1 MNILAFDTSTEKFS
15 ISILKNNKIVLNL
28 SKIINKT
35 YSKFLIPILKKSL
48 EKSKLDVKEINY
60 ILISLG
66 PGSFTGVRIG
76 IAAAKGLG
84 MPHKI
89 NISGFNNMDIL
100 ANSINDNI
108 KEKRIVTIIKS
119 KKSDY
124 YFQVFNSKKKP
135 IKKIS
140 FFSINNLPSFFF
152 KKNIVF
158 SGDLDIEL
166 IKEINKK
173 KKKKKKNF
181 VYKRKILNASL
192 LINLIKKNQHI
203 NTINSL
209 NPLYVYKHYAKK
221 N

>member
-15 ISILKNNKIVLNL
+15 ISILKNNKVVLNL
-28 SKIINKT
+28 SKVLNKT

-48 EKSKLDVKEINY
+48 EKSKLDIKEINY

-84 MPHKI
+84 IPHKI

-100 ANSINDNI
+100 VNSIDNNI

-124 YFQVFNSKKKP
+124 YFQVFDSKKKP

-140 FFSINNLPSFFF
+140 FFSINNLPKFFF
-152 KKNIVF
+152 NKNIVF

-173 KKKKKKNF
+173 KKKILF
-181 VYKRKILNASL
+181 YKRKFSSTCT
-192 LINLIKKNQHI
+192 LINLIKEKHYI
-203 NTINSL
+203 KMTKSL
-209 NPLYVYKHYAKK
+209 NPIYVYSHYAK
-221 N
+221 NN

>member
-48 EKSKLDVKEINY
+48 EKSKLDVKKINY

-66 PGSFTGVRIG
+66 PGSFTGLRIG

-89 NISGFNNMDIL
+89 NILGFNNMDIL

-124 YFQVFNSKKKP
+124 YFQVFDSKKKP

-152 KKNIVF
+152 NKNIVF

-166 IKEINKK
+166 IKEIKKNKK
-173 KKKKKKNF
+173 IIF
-181 VYKRKILNASL
+181 VYKREISNASL
-192 LINLIKKNQHI
+192 LINLIKKKQHV
-203 NTINSL
+203 NTIKSL

>member
-15 ISILKNNKIVLNL
+15 ISILKNNKVVLNL
-28 SKIINKT
+28 SKILNKT
-35 YSKFLIPILKKSL
+35 YSKFLIPILKESL
-48 EKSKLDVKEINY
+48 ERSKLDIKEINY

-84 MPHKI
+84 LPYKI

-100 ANSINDNI
+100 VNSIDNNI

-140 FFSINNLPSFFF
+140 FFSINNLPKFFF
-152 KKNIVF
+152 NKNTVF
-158 SGDLDIEL
+158 SGDVDTEL
-166 IKEINKK
+166 IKEIKK
-173 KKKKKKNF
+173 KKKKILF
-181 VYKRKILNASL
+181 YKRKFSSTCT
-192 LINLIKKNQHI
+192 LINLIKEKQYI
-203 NTINSL
+203 KMTKSL
-209 NPLYVYKHYAKK
+209 KPIYVYSHYAE
-221 N
+221 NN

>member
-1 MNILAFDTSTEKFS
+1 MNILAFDTSTKKFS
-15 ISILKNNKIVLNL
+15 ISILKNNKVVLNL
-28 SKIINKT
+28 TKILNKT

-48 EKSKLDVKEINY
+48 EKSKLDIKEINY

-100 ANSINDNI
+100 VNSIDNNI

-158 SGDLDIEL
+158 SGDLDMEL
-166 IKEINKK
+166 IKEI
-173 KKKKKKNF
+173 KKKKNIF
-181 VYKRKILNASL
+181 VYKRKISNASL
-192 LINLIKKNQHI
+192 LINLIKKKQHV
-203 NTINSL
+203 NTTKSL

>member
-1 MNILAFDTSTEKFS
+1 MNILAFDTSTKKFS
-15 ISILKNNKIVLNL
+15 ISILKNNKVVLNL
-28 SKIINKT
+28 TKILNKT

-48 EKSKLDVKEINY
+48 EKSKLDIKEINY

-84 MPHKI
+84 IPHKI

-100 ANSINDNI
+100 VNSIDNNI

-124 YFQVFNSKKKP
+124 YFQVFDSKKKP

-140 FFSINNLPSFFF
+140 FFSIKNLPKFFF

-158 SGDLDIEL
+158 IGDLDIEL

-173 KKKKKKNF
+173 KKKILF
-181 VYKRKILNASL
+181 YKRKFSSTCT
-192 LINLIKKNQHI
+192 LINLIKEKHYI
-203 NTINSL
+203 NMTKSL
-209 NPLYVYKHYAKK
+209 NPIYVYSHYAK
-221 N
+221 NN

>member
-124 YFQVFNSKKKP
+124 YFQVFDSKKKP

-152 KKNIVF
+152 NKNIVF

-166 IKEINKK
+166 IKEIKKNKK
-173 KKKKKKNF
+173 IIF
-181 VYKRKILNASL
+181 IYKREISNASL
-192 LINLIKKNQHI
+192 LINLIKKKQHV
-203 NTINSL
+203 NTIKSL

>member
-15 ISILKNNKIVLNL
+15 ISILKNNKVVLNL
-28 SKIINKT
+28 SKVLNKT

-48 EKSKLDVKEINY
+48 EKSKLDIKEINY

-66 PGSFTGVRIG
+66 PGSFTGIRIG

-84 MPHKI
+84 IPHKI

-100 ANSINDNI
+100 VNSIDNNI

-140 FFSINNLPSFFF
+140 FFSINNLPKFFF
-152 KKNIVF
+152 NKNTVF
-158 SGDLDIEL
+158 SGDLDTEL
-166 IKEINKK
+166 IKEIKKIKK
-173 KKKKKKNF
+173 KKILF
-181 VYKRKILNASL
+181 YKRKFSSTST
-192 LINLIKKNQHI
+192 LINLIKEKQYI
-203 NTINSL
+203 KMTKSL
-209 NPLYVYKHYAKK
+209 KPIYVYSHYAE
-221 N
+221 NN

>member
-1 MNILAFDTSTEKFS
+1 MNILAFDTSTKKFS
-15 ISILKNNKIVLNL
+15 ISILKNNKVVLNL
-28 SKIINKT
+28 TKILNKT

-48 EKSKLDVKEINY
+48 EKSKLDIKEINY

-84 MPHKI
+84 IPHKI

-100 ANSINDNI
+100 VNSIDNNI

-124 YFQVFNSKKKP
+124 YFQVFDSKKKP

-140 FFSINNLPSFFF
+140 FFSIKNLPKFFF
-152 KKNIVF
+152 NKKTVF
-158 SGDLDIEL
+158 SGDLKKKKI
-166 IKEINKK
+166 KK
-173 KKKKKKNF
+173 KKKKKKKILF
-181 VYKRKILNASL
+181 YKRKFSSTCT
-192 LINLIKKNQHI
+192 LINLIKEKHYI
-203 NTINSL
+203 NMTKSL
-209 NPLYVYKHYAKK
+209 NPIYVYSHYAK
-221 N
+221 NN

>member
-66 PGSFTGVRIG
+66 PGSFTGIRIG

-84 MPHKI
+84 LPYKI

-100 ANSINDNI
+100 VNSIDNNI

-158 SGDLDIEL
+158 SGVLDIEL
-166 IKEINKK
+166 IKEI
-173 KKKKKKNF
+173 KKKKNIF
-181 VYKRKILNASL
+181 VYKRKISNASL
-192 LINLIKKNQHI
+192 LINLIKKKQHV
-203 NTINSL
+203 NTTKSL

>member
-15 ISILKNNKIVLNL
+15 ISILKNNKVVLNL
-28 SKIINKT
+28 SKVLNKT

-48 EKSKLDVKEINY
+48 EKSKLDIKEINY

-84 MPHKI
+84 LPYKI

-100 ANSINDNI
+100 VNSIDNNI
-108 KEKRIVTIIKS
+108 KEKRIITIIKS

-124 YFQVFNSKKKP
+124 YFQVFDSKKKP

-140 FFSINNLPSFFF
+140 FFSIKNLPKFFF
-152 KKNIVF
+152 NKNTVF
-158 SGDLDIEL
+158 IGDLDIEL

-173 KKKKKKNF
+173 KKKILF
-181 VYKRKILNASL
+181 YKRKFSSTCT
-192 LINLIKKNQHI
+192 LINLIKEKHYI
-203 NTINSL
+203 NMTKSL
-209 NPLYVYKHYAKK
+209 NPIYVYSHYAK
-221 N
+221 NN

>member
-15 ISILKNNKIVLNL
+15 ISILKNNKVVLNL
-28 SKIINKT
+28 SKILNKT

-48 EKSKLDVKEINY
+48 EKSKLDIKEINY

-84 MPHKI
+84 IPHKI

-100 ANSINDNI
+100 VNSIDNNI

-119 KKSDY
+119 KKNDY

-140 FFSINNLPSFFF
+140 FFSINNLPKFFF
-152 KKNIVF
+152 NKNTVF
-158 SGDLDIEL
+158 IGDLDIEL

-173 KKKKKKNF
+173 KKKILF
-181 VYKRKILNASL
+181 YKRKFSSTCT
-192 LINLIKKNQHI
+192 LINLIKEKHYI
-203 NTINSL
+203 NMTKSL
-209 NPLYVYKHYAKK
+209 NPIYVYSHYAK
-221 N
+221 NN

>member
-152 KKNIVF
+152 NKNIVF

-166 IKEINKK
+166 IKEIKKNKK
-173 KKKKKKNF
+173 IIF
-181 VYKRKILNASL
+181 VYKRKISNASL
-192 LINLIKKNQHI
+192 LINLIKKKQHV
-203 NTINSL
+203 NTIKSL

>member
-1 MNILAFDTSTEKFS
+1 
-15 ISILKNNKIVLNL
+15 
-28 SKIINKT
+28 
-35 YSKFLIPILKKSL
+35 
-48 EKSKLDVKEINY
+48 
-60 ILISLG
+60 
-66 PGSFTGVRIG
+66 
-76 IAAAKGLG
+76 
-84 MPHKI
+84 
-89 NISGFNNMDIL
+89 MDIL

-166 IKEINKK
+166 IK
-173 KKKKKKNF
+173 KKKKKNIF
-181 VYKRKILNASL
+181 VYKRKISNASL
-192 LINLIKKNQHI
+192 LINLIKKKQHV
-203 NTINSL
+203 NTIKSL

>member
-15 ISILKNNKIVLNL
+15 ISILKNNKVVLNL
-28 SKIINKT
+28 TKILNKT

-48 EKSKLDVKEINY
+48 EKSKLDIKEINY

-84 MPHKI
+84 IPHKI

-100 ANSINDNI
+100 VNSIDNNI
-108 KEKRIVTIIKS
+108 KEKRIITIIKS

-124 YFQVFNSKKKP
+124 YFQVFDSKKKP
-135 IKKIS
+135 IKKVS
-140 FFSINNLPSFFF
+140 FFSIKNLPKFFF
-152 KKNIVF
+152 NKNTVF
-158 SGDLDIEL
+158 IGDLDIEL

-173 KKKKKKNF
+173 KKKILF
-181 VYKRKILNASL
+181 YKRKFSSTCT
-192 LINLIKKNQHI
+192 LINLIKEKHYI
-203 NTINSL
+203 NMTKSL
-209 NPLYVYKHYAKK
+209 NPIYVYSHYAK
-221 N
+221 NN

>member
-124 YFQVFNSKKKP
+124 YFQVFDSKKKP

-140 FFSINNLPSFFF
+140 FFSINNLPKFFF
-152 KKNIVF
+152 NKNTAF

-166 IKEINKK
+166 IKEIKKNKK
-173 KKKKKKNF
+173 IIF
-181 VYKRKILNASL
+181 VYKRKISNASL
-192 LINLIKKNQHI
+192 LINLIKKKRHV
-203 NTINSL
+203 NTTKSL

>member
-166 IKEINKK
+166 IKEIKK
-173 KKKKKKNF
+173 KKIIF
-181 VYKRKILNASL
+181 VYKRKISNASL
-192 LINLIKKNQHI
+192 LINLIKKKQHV
-203 NTINSL
+203 NTTKSL

>member
-15 ISILKNNKIVLNL
+15 ISILKNNKVVLNL
-28 SKIINKT
+28 SKILNKT

-48 EKSKLDVKEINY
+48 EKSKLDIKEINY

-84 MPHKI
+84 LPYKI

-100 ANSINDNI
+100 VNSIDNNI

-124 YFQVFNSKKKP
+124 YFQVFDSKKKP

-140 FFSINNLPSFFF
+140 FFSIKNLPKFFF
-152 KKNIVF
+152 NKNTVF
-158 SGDLDIEL
+158 IGDLDIEL

-173 KKKKKKNF
+173 KKNILL
-181 VYKRKILNASL
+181 YKRKFSSTCT
-192 LINLIKKNQHI
+192 LINLIKEKHYI
-203 NTINSL
+203 NMTKSL
-209 NPLYVYKHYAKK
+209 NPIYVYSHYAK
-221 N
+221 NN

>member
-15 ISILKNNKIVLNL
+15 ISILKNNKVVLNL
-28 SKIINKT
+28 TKILNKT

-48 EKSKLDVKEINY
+48 EKSKLDIKEINY

-84 MPHKI
+84 IPHKI

-100 ANSINDNI
+100 VNSIDNNI

-124 YFQVFNSKKKP
+124 YFQVFDSKKKP

-140 FFSINNLPSFFF
+140 FFSINNLPKFFF
-152 KKNIVF
+152 NKNTVF
-158 SGDLDIEL
+158 IGDLDIEL
-166 IKEINKK
+166 IKEIKK
-173 KKKKKKNF
+173 KKKKILF
-181 VYKRKILNASL
+181 YKRKFSSTCT
-192 LINLIKKNQHI
+192 LINLIKEKHYI
-203 NTINSL
+203 NMTKSL
-209 NPLYVYKHYAKK
+209 NPIYVYSHYAK
-221 N
+221 NN

>member
-66 PGSFTGVRIG
+66 PGSFTGIRIG

-140 FFSINNLPSFFF
+140 FFSINNLPKFFF
-152 KKNIVF
+152 NKNTVF
-158 SGDLDIEL
+158 SGDVDTEL
-166 IKEINKK
+166 IKEIKK
-173 KKKKKKNF
+173 KKKKILF
-181 VYKRKILNASL
+181 YKRKFSSTCT
-192 LINLIKKNQHI
+192 LINLIKEKQYI
-203 NTINSL
+203 KMTKSL
-209 NPLYVYKHYAKK
+209 KPIYVYSHYAE
-221 N
+221 NN

>member
-48 EKSKLDVKEINY
+48 EKSKLDIKEINY

-84 MPHKI
+84 IPHKI

-100 ANSINDNI
+100 VNSIDNNI
-108 KEKRIVTIIKS
+108 KEKRIITIIKS

-124 YFQVFNSKKKP
+124 YFQVFDSKKKP
-135 IKKIS
+135 IKKVS
-140 FFSINNLPSFFF
+140 FFSIKNLPKFFF
-152 KKNIVF
+152 NKNTVF
-158 SGDLDIEL
+158 IGDLDIEL

-173 KKKKKKNF
+173 KKKILL
-181 VYKRKILNASL
+181 YKRKFSSTCT
-192 LINLIKKNQHI
+192 LINLIKEKHYI
-203 NTINSL
+203 NMTKSL
-209 NPLYVYKHYAKK
+209 NPIYVYSHYAK
-221 N
+221 NN

>member
-15 ISILKNNKIVLNL
+15 ISILKNNKVVLNL
-28 SKIINKT
+28 TKILNKT

-48 EKSKLDVKEINY
+48 EKSKLDIKEINY

-84 MPHKI
+84 IPHKI

-100 ANSINDNI
+100 VNSIDNNI

-158 SGDLDIEL
+158 SGDLDMEL
-166 IKEINKK
+166 IKEI
-173 KKKKKKNF
+173 KKKKNIF
-181 VYKRKILNASL
+181 VYKRKISSTCT
-192 LINLIKKNQHI
+192 LINLIKEKHYI
-203 NTINSL
+203 NMTKSL
-209 NPLYVYKHYAKK
+209 NPIYVYSHYAK
-221 N
+221 NN

>member
-15 ISILKNNKIVLNL
+15 ISILKNNKVVLNL
-28 SKIINKT
+28 TKILNKT

-48 EKSKLDVKEINY
+48 EKSKLDIKEINY

-84 MPHKI
+84 IPHKI

-100 ANSINDNI
+100 VNSIDNNI

-124 YFQVFNSKKKP
+124 YFQVFDSKKKP

-140 FFSINNLPSFFF
+140 FFSINNLPKFFF
-152 KKNIVF
+152 NKNTVF
-158 SGDLDIEL
+158 SGDLDTEL
-166 IKEINKK
+166 IKEIKKIKK
-173 KKKKKKNF
+173 KKILF
-181 VYKRKILNASL
+181 YKRKFSSTCT
-192 LINLIKKNQHI
+192 LINLIKEKQYI
-203 NTINSL
+203 KMTKSL
-209 NPLYVYKHYAKK
+209 KPIYVYSHYAE
-221 N
+221 NN

>member
-15 ISILKNNKIVLNL
+15 ISILKNNKVVLNL
-28 SKIINKT
+28 TKILNKT

-48 EKSKLDVKEINY
+48 EKSKLDIKEINY

-84 MPHKI
+84 IPHKI

-100 ANSINDNI
+100 VNSIDNNI

-124 YFQVFNSKKKP
+124 YFQVFDSKKKP

-140 FFSINNLPSFFF
+140 FFSIKNLPKFFF
-152 KKNIVF
+152 NKNTVF
-158 SGDLDIEL
+158 IGDLDIEL

-173 KKKKKKNF
+173 KKKILF
-181 VYKRKILNASL
+181 YKRKFSSTCT
-192 LINLIKKNQHI
+192 LINLIKEKHYI
-203 NTINSL
+203 NMTKSL
-209 NPLYVYKHYAKK
+209 NPIYVYSHYAK
-221 N
+221 NN

>member
-124 YFQVFNSKKKP
+124 YFQVFDSKKKP

-140 FFSINNLPSFFF
+140 FFSIDNLPSFFF

-166 IKEINKK
+166 IKEI
-173 KKKKKKNF
+173 KKKKKNF

>member
-15 ISILKNNKIVLNL
+15 ISILKNNKVVLNL
-28 SKIINKT
+28 TKILNKT

-48 EKSKLDVKEINY
+48 EKSKLDIKEINY

-84 MPHKI
+84 IPHKI

-100 ANSINDNI
+100 VNSIDNNI

-124 YFQVFNSKKKP
+124 YFQVFDSKKKP

-140 FFSINNLPSFFF
+140 FFSIKNLPKFFF
-152 KKNIVF
+152 NKNTVF
-158 SGDLDIEL
+158 IGDLDIEL

-173 KKKKKKNF
+173 KKKILL
-181 VYKRKILNASL
+181 YKRKFSSTCT
-192 LINLIKKNQHI
+192 LINLIKEKHYI
-203 NTINSL
+203 KMTKSL
-209 NPLYVYKHYAKK
+209 NPIYVYSHYAK
-221 N
+221 NN

>member
-15 ISILKNNKIVLNL
+15 ISILKNNKVVLNL
-28 SKIINKT
+28 TKILNKT

-48 EKSKLDVKEINY
+48 EKSKLDIKEINY

-84 MPHKI
+84 IPHKI

-100 ANSINDNI
+100 VNSIDNNI

-124 YFQVFNSKKKP
+124 YFQVFDSKKKP

-140 FFSINNLPSFFF
+140 FFSIKNLPKFFF
-152 KKNIVF
+152 NKNTVF
-158 SGDLDIEL
+158 IGDLDIEL

-173 KKKKKKNF
+173 KKNILL
-181 VYKRKILNASL
+181 YKRKFSSTCT
-192 LINLIKKNQHI
+192 LINLIKEKHYI
-203 NTINSL
+203 NMTKSL
-209 NPLYVYKHYAKK
+209 NPIYVYSHYAK
-221 N
+221 NN

>member
-28 SKIINKT
+28 SKVLNKT
-35 YSKFLIPILKKSL
+35 YSKFLVPILKKSL
-48 EKSKLDVKEINY
+48 EKTKLDVKKINY

-84 MPHKI
+84 IPHKI

-100 ANSINDNI
+100 VNSIENNI
-108 KEKRIVTIIKS
+108 KGKKIVTIIKS
-119 KKSDY
+119 KKNDY

-135 IKKIS
+135 INKIS
-140 FFSINNLPSFFF
+140 FFSINNLPKLFFN
-152 KKNIVF
+152 KNTIF
-158 SGDLDIEL
+158 SGDLDIEFIKEIKKKRKKILFYKRKFSSAYTLISL
-166 IKEINKK
+166 IKE
-173 KKKKKKNF
+173 
-181 VYKRKILNASL
+181 KRY
-192 LINLIKKNQHI
+192 IKMTKF
-203 NTINSL
+203 L
-209 NPLYVYKHYAKK
+209 NPIYVYSHYANK